1 MTLGHLCYVSFVQEE
16 LQRLKLQRRS
26 AKERRAAEAVK
37 ETKKRWAY
45 ELVLEMRKGA
55 HGCNGLRL
63 AAPLPHL
70 TGVSK
75 SIWTLN

>member
-1 MTLGHLCYVSFVQEE
+1 MALFVVCEQEE

-55 HGCNGLRL
+55 LL
-63 AAPLPHL
+63 
-70 TGVSK
+70 
-75 SIWTLN
+75 